1 MKSNNLFPIAK
12 EGFRYI
18 IYAVIAYII
27 FDILDF
33 DTFEFL
39 SFLSI
44 ISLICLYRNPER
56 EKPTFGE
63 KSVVSPVDGKVLSIS
78 NVDNE
83 DWAYK
88 VEIGTRCRNVS
99 ILRVPMDSAV
109 ENISIKRGARLAGHI
124 PLAKKL
130 NENAEIIYK
139 NTQNQKIK
147 VSHMLKQS
155 FDEIH
160 INIQE
165 SQKLPQGSRYG
176 VMINGITTI
185 YLPQNFRLNITQGS
199 KVRASQTLVGYFS

>member
-1 MKSNNLFPIAK
+1 M
-12 EGFRYI
+12 
-18 IYAVIAYII
+18 
-27 FDILDF
+27 
-33 DTFEFL
+33 
-39 SFLSI
+39 
-44 ISLICLYRNPER
+44 
-56 EKPTFGE
+56 
-63 KSVVSPVDGKVLSIS
+63 
-78 NVDNE
+78 
-83 DWAYK
+83 
-88 VEIGTRCRNVS
+88 
-99 ILRVPMDSAV
+99 
-109 ENISIKRGARLAGHI
+109 
-124 PLAKKL
+124 AKKL

-165 SQKLPQGSRYG
+165 SQKLSQGSRYG